1 MARPKEFDRDQALDV
16 ALQVFLA
23 QGYEATTT
31 EDLRLAMN
39 IGRQSFYDTF
49 GDKRRLYL
57 EALERY
63 NTKSITSFIG
73 SLSDAPSARAALE
86 KALTSFADQPAGEL
100 ALGCM
105 GINAVCEFGRS
116 DDEVTQLIDA
126 SNRAFSTALR
136 RVLAAGKDQGE
147 FPASLDIGNAV
158 AFLVST
164 LAGMK
169 VSAKAGASSQTLS
182 DIAGFAVR
190 ALG

>member
-1 MARPKEFDRDQALDV
+1 MELII
-16 ALQVFLA
+16 
-23 QGYEATTT
+23 
-31 EDLRLAMN
+31 DLHGAWRA
-39 IGRQSFYDTF
+39 GR
-49 GDKRRLYL
+49 
-57 EALERY
+57 
-63 NTKSITSFIG
+63 SITSFVS
-73 SLSDAPSARAALE
+73 SLSNSPSARTALE

-116 DDEVTQLIDA
+116 DDEVSQLIDA

-136 RVLAAGKDQGE
+136 RVLAGGMHNGE
-147 FPASLDIGNAV
+147 FPASLDVGNAV

-169 VSAKAGASSQTLS
+169 VSAKTGASSRALS